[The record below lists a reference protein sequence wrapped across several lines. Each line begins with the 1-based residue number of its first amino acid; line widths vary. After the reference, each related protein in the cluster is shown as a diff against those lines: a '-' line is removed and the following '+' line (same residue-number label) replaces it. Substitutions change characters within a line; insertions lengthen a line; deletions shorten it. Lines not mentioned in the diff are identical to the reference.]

1 MLGCFLLNIRAGGY
15 EQLVRGEPM
24 RAKFRHSWT
33 HSQPMT
39 PNEVTPINFEM
50 PDVNHTFLRGHIM
63 VQIQSSWFPL
73 TDLNPQKFIDPA
85 KAKRLDFMKGT
96 ERVYHTP
103 GLSSSIGRE
112 WCHKDSGSA
121 PLFKVLDDLIR
132 GIRNGGLGGRR
143 RSESPAAALRR
154 KFCRRLWQND
164 YFAHHS

>member
-73 TDLNPQKFIDPA
+73 TDLNPQKLIDPA
-85 KAKRLDFMKGT
+85 KAKRLDFMKAT

-103 GLSSSIGRE
+103 GLSSSIGVRVV
-112 WCHKDSGSA
+112 
-121 PLFKVLDDLIR
+121 PQR
-132 GIRNGGLGGRR
+132 
-143 RSESPAAALRR
+143 
-154 KFCRRLWQND
+154 
-164 YFAHHS
+164 